1 MTKRKTT
8 YFFCDM
14 YSKLRA
20 SVVLPV
26 TSKAFGDV
34 RPKCEKERNRL
45 DTKKR
50 EKKKK
55 KRKKKEEKSN
65 NNKKQTKNNSKKR

>member
-1 MTKRKTT
+1 MTTT

-14 YSKLRA
+14 YWKLRA

-34 RPKCEKERNRL
+34 KLKRGKERNTL
-45 DTKKR
+45 DMKGR
-50 EKKKK
+50 EREKK
-55 KRKKKEEKSN
+55 KRKKEKKSVSYADN
-65 NNKKQTKNNSKKR
+65 P